1 MDTWAVEESGF
12 DGARLGFW
20 EAVFTLGNGY
30 VGMRGVLEEGYAESY
45 PATYFAGVY
54 DKGEHVSFEI
64 VNAPNPLLLE
74 MVVDGRGLS
83 ADEMEVV
90 EHTRRLNLREGVLTR
105 RTVFRAQGRR
115 YEYESERF
123 LSMADVHVGAVRVR
137 FTSLDADVEVC
148 VRASIDGTTENRMH
162 AVGGPVKHYS
172 VVDAGI
178 VDDTTYLLAQTHD
191 LEMAM
196 GFGSWMSISKDGEP
210 VPARGS
216 DHVEHERCTQ
226 ELCFTA
232 RKGKTYQLERL
243 ISMCTSTRDE
253 AESVKDGCL
262 EVLRAARQSGMDAL
276 WQEHVEAWSRLWH
289 ASDIEIE
296 GDEQL
301 QRALRF
307 DMYHLLISAREGI
320 DAGIG
325 AKALSGEWYGGHVF
339 WDMDIYMLPFF
350 IYTQPERARSLLL
363 YRYRRLDRA
372 LERARRQGYRG
383 ALWPWES
390 AFSGEDETPES
401 WVDPHGNV
409 IPVYTGRREH
419 HIAADVAYGLIQYYR
434 ASGDEEFMLSY
445 GAEMLFE
452 TARFWASRVQRDEQ
466 GRFEIKDVIGP
477 NEFQSCVDNN
487 AYTNGMAAWVLD
499 WAHGLYHHYRKTSP
513 RGLSVVAQ
521 KIGLEMDEVEGWKD
535 ISERIFLPIRSDGL
549 IEEFEG
555 YLEKQDVVID
565 EWDERGMPV
574 VSVSHPEDTQL
585 VKQADVV
592 LLLYLLSER
601 FSSHVKR
608 VSLDYYEQRTAHA
621 SSLSHAPHALV
632 ACELGDT
639 ARAYRYALLSAN
651 V

>member
-54 DKGEHVSFEI
+54 DKSEHVSFEI

-74 MVVDGRGLS
+74 MVVDGKGLS

-178 VDDTTYLLAQTHD
+178 VDDATYLLAQTHD

-226 ELCFTA
+226 ELCFMA

-243 ISMCTSTRDE
+243 ISMCTST
-253 AESVKDGCL
+253 
-262 EVLRAARQSGMDAL
+262 
-276 WQEHVEAWSRLWH
+276 
-289 ASDIEIE
+289 
-296 GDEQL
+296 
-301 QRALRF
+301 
-307 DMYHLLISAREGI
+307 
-320 DAGIG
+320 
-325 AKALSGEWYGGHVF
+325 
-339 WDMDIYMLPFF
+339 
-350 IYTQPERARSLLL
+350 
-363 YRYRRLDRA
+363 
-372 LERARRQGYRG
+372 
-383 ALWPWES
+383 
-390 AFSGEDETPES
+390 
-401 WVDPHGNV
+401 
-409 IPVYTGRREH
+409 
-419 HIAADVAYGLIQYYR
+419 
-434 ASGDEEFMLSY
+434 
-445 GAEMLFE
+445 
-452 TARFWASRVQRDEQ
+452 
-466 GRFEIKDVIGP
+466 
-477 NEFQSCVDNN
+477 
-487 AYTNGMAAWVLD
+487 
-499 WAHGLYHHYRKTSP
+499 
-513 RGLSVVAQ
+513 
-521 KIGLEMDEVEGWKD
+521 
-535 ISERIFLPIRSDGL
+535 
-549 IEEFEG
+549 
-555 YLEKQDVVID
+555 
-565 EWDERGMPV
+565 
-574 VSVSHPEDTQL
+574 
-585 VKQADVV
+585 
-592 LLLYLLSER
+592 
-601 FSSHVKR
+601 
-608 VSLDYYEQRTAHA
+608 
-621 SSLSHAPHALV
+621 
-632 ACELGDT
+632 
-639 ARAYRYALLSAN
+639 
-651 V
+651 